1 MKNNTSAQIVYGLYQ
16 KLTAYKEGKVIELR
30 PGPLCTGSYCVL
42 AEKEVRLA
50 GDLND
55 WHT

>member
-1 MKNNTSAQIVYGLYQ
+1 MKNKTSVQIVYGFYQ
-16 KLTAYKEGKVIELR
+16 NLTAYKEGKMRELD
-30 PGPLCTGSYCVL
+30 PGPLCTDSYCVL
-42 AEKEVRLA
+42 AEKEARLA